1 MNLTNV
7 SNISQTCSVDG
18 IFGEF
23 PLGVFAKVTTVLTF
37 FLNRLGSI
45 LFLGLV
51 HYEKFGQ
58 DSQKRHVTDRIFSF
72 NILLFLFCYLIR
84 DIIITVRIFAGVLG
98 NAMGLLGVYLA
109 STMLAI
115 PLGFAEIILLRCIR
129 IFSWRNYAMMNDE
142 FFATFLILFNMM
154 IIQMFSIIRLKN
166 DELEV
171 RFEYKFISGICYNIN
186 EDTR

>member
-1 MNLTNV
+1 MNLTTVNLTNV
-7 SNISQTCSVDG
+7 SDISQTCSVDG

-23 PLGVFAKVTTVLTF
+23 PLGVFAKITTVLTF

-72 NILLFLFCYLIR
+72 NALLFIFCYLIR

-98 NAMGLLGVYLA
+98 NAMGLLGAQSRTSNRKTWFHYPA
-109 STMLAI
+109 SLVRRFWGNVTKVFVHELFGYVTRS
-115 PLGFAEIILLRCIR
+115 LWLR
-129 IFSWRNYAMMNDE
+129 FPSAN
-142 FFATFLILFNMM
+142 
-154 IIQMFSIIRLKN
+154 
-166 DELEV
+166 
-171 RFEYKFISGICYNIN
+171 
-186 EDTR
+186 